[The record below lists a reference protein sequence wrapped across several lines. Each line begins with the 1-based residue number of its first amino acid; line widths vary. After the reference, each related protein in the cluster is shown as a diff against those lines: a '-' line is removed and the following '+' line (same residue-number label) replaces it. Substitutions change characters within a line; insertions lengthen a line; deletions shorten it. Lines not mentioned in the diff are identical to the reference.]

1 MTVPLEERDDFDFT
15 FKRDWEI
22 TEKTKNVS
30 VRGRLKQNIEFWK
43 NELKPSYFVEN
54 IINNGYIMPFTS
66 IPSPFYASNNKSSL
80 RHPQFVSQA
89 ITELLENNC
98 VEELKQ
104 KPYCCNPLT
113 VAEGK
118 KLRLVLD
125 LRHVNKHIK
134 HNKFRYENLSTL
146 SEMLNKGD
154 YFTTFDLTSG
164 YHHIEIHPEYRK
176 FLGFEWTFEDGST
189 RCFQFCVLSFGLASA
204 CYVFTKVLRPFTKQW
219 RGRDIKA
226 IIYIDNNTAEFRGLE
241 NAKSVVNLS
250 EMIFF
255 LLDL

>member
-1 MTVPLEERDDFDFT
+1 
-15 FKRDWEI
+15 
-22 TEKTKNVS
+22 
-30 VRGRLKQNIEFWK
+30 
-43 NELKPSYFVEN
+43 
-54 IINNGYIMPFTS
+54 MPFTS

-80 RHPQFVSQA
+80 RHPPFVSLV
-89 ITELLENNC
+89 ITKLVENNC

-113 VAEGK
+113 EGK
-118 KLRLVLD
+118 KLSLVLD

-164 YHHIEIHPEYRK
+164 YHHIEIHAEHRK

-189 RCFQFCVLSFGLASA
+189 RYFQFCV
-204 CYVFTKVLRPFTKQW
+204 
-219 RGRDIKA
+219 
-226 IIYIDNNTAEFRGLE
+226 
-241 NAKSVVNLS
+241 
-250 EMIFF
+250 
-255 LLDL
+255 